1 MCLGG
6 RKSAQVAVQ
15 RAADPA
21 PTPMTQVTNLGQS
34 ASEDMRAAKEQ
45 RRKRGQGQNAVSI
58 DRDTILGTLSG
69 GTGSRRT
76 LG

>member
-1 MCLGG
+1 MCFGG
-6 RKSAQVAVQ
+6 GSTRATVQ
-15 RAADPA
+15 KAPDPA

-69 GTGSRRT
+69 DTGNRKT